1 VTALAVVAVAA
12 LLAGADPVERFP
24 DAAPSYLVAVDGNL
38 LWARAP
44 DAPRAPASLVKM
56 LTALDALE
64 SPPAGE
70 WLTVSPRAAA
80 ATGTRVG
87 LRAGEKIRV
96 KDAVAAMLVG
106 SANDACLAVAES
118 LSGSGAAFAKRMNR
132 RAAELGLPGTRLVD
146 PCGHDAPGQRATA
159 RDLWTLARVALR
171 NPEFRRMVALPS
183 VRLETRDGR
192 VLEVR
197 SSNVLLGRLPGA
209 DGVKTGFTPE
219 AGKCVVVHAE
229 RSGHEVLVVL
239 LGAPDRWWTAA
250 ALVERAFAETLPR
263 E

>member
-1 VTALAVVAVAA
+1 MTALAVLAAAA
-12 LLAGADPVERFP
+12 LLAGADPVDRFP

-44 DAPRAPASLVKM
+44 DTPRAPASLVKM

-70 WLTVSPRAAA
+70 WLTVSRQAAA
-80 ATGTRVG
+80 ATGTRAG

-118 LSGSGAAFAKRMNR
+118 LSGSGAAFARRMNR
-132 RAAELGLPGTRLVD
+132 RAAELGLPGTHLVD
-146 PCGHDAPGQRATA
+146 PCGHDAPGQHATA

-229 RSGHEVLVVL
+229 RGGHEVLVVL